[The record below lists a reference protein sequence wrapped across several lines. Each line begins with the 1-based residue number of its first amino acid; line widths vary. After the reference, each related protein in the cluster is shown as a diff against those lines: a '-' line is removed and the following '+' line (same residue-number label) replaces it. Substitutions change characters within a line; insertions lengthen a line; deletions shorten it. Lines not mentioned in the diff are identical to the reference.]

1 MEENDADEFHP
12 VRRTSTVAQTTPNAP
27 RHVPDLPPVPIT
39 GVALAFGEQ
48 LLQYGSYLTELGSRI
63 LEKPPPHSIL
73 SEMKLDSDPITGKR
87 VALVG
92 YCDGYPMTSD
102 NCDCTWRSDN
112 GKLVGRGFG
121 FRPTMDHVGSALH
134 VDIVHS
140 SGGRA
145 HLSSTVVLPDGKI
158 ATHALNFMQGEKV
171 FR

>member
-1 MEENDADEFHP
+1 MVVLKYVHRSSIVKNGRAP
-12 VRRTSTVAQTTPNAP
+12 TYVGRVVGRR
-27 RHVPDLPPVPIT
+27 
-39 GVALAFGEQ
+39 
-48 LLQYGSYLTELGSRI
+48 
-63 LEKPPPHSIL
+63 
-73 SEMKLDSDPITGKR
+73 SDPVTGKR

-92 YCDGYPMTSD
+92 YCDGYPVTSE
-102 NCDCTWRSDN
+102 NCDCTWRGDN

-158 ATHALNFMQGEKV
+158 ATHALNFMQGKK
-171 FR
+171 FSDAKRLGICI